1 MKGFFGTFLKILLP
15 LVILLAGAGGFFL
28 LVKTKPV
35 IEPEVV
41 AERVWTVAAMPAKI
55 EDRSLELVLF
65 GSLVAARDVEMRS
78 LVGGEVIEV
87 GEDFREGSIV
97 EKGELL
103 IGVDPFEFQA
113 RLDENKAQ
121 LLEAKSRLSELN
133 ASQKSEQAALSRDR
147 EVLEREVRNVERSE
161 SLSTRGNISEKA
173 LDDARSTLS
182 RQKQTVELREAQLD
196 ILKAKIG
203 QQRAVIERLEVGI
216 RRAERD
222 LKNTRL
228 LAPFKGYVAEVS
240 AEFGKN
246 IDARDKVARIID
258 ASQLEA
264 RFLLSDSQYGRL
276 VGDTAGIIGRPVTVK
291 WQSGSTDLL
300 FQGKVSRLSSE
311 IDSNTGGVEVYA
323 VLETNENINV
333 LRPGAFVEV
342 ILSGNSYEDVL
353 KLPEYSVFDGEV
365 VYVVDAEGRLQPRQI
380 DVVAQN
386 GSELFVR
393 GDIDQGD
400 LIVTTRFPEIG
411 PNLKVEVR

>member
-1 MKGFFGTFLKILLP
+1 MKGFFGTSLKILLP
-15 LVILLAGAGGFFL
+15 LIILLAGGAGFYL
-28 LVKTKPV
+28 LVITKPV
-35 IEPEVV
+35 IEPEIVQ
-41 AERVWTVAAMPAKI
+41 ERVWTVAAIPAKI
-55 EDRSLELVLF
+55 EDQSLDLALF

-78 LVGGEVIEV
+78 LVAGEVIEV
-87 GEDFREGSIV
+87 GENFREGSIV

-133 ASQKSEQAALSRDR
+133 ATQKSEQAALSRDR
-147 EVLEREVRNVERSE
+147 EVLEREVRNVARSE

-173 LDDARSTLS
+173 LDDAKSTLS

-196 ILKAKIG
+196 ILNAKIG
-203 QQRAVIERLEVGI
+203 QQQAVIERLEVGI

-246 IDARDKVARIID
+246 IDARDKIARIID

-276 VGDTAGIIGRPVTVK
+276 VGDSAGIIGRPVTVK
-291 WQSGSTDLL
+291 WQSGTTDLS
-300 FQGKVSRLSSE
+300 FQGNVSRLSSE

-342 ILSGNSYEDVL
+342 ILSGNSYENVV

-365 VYVVDAEGRLQPRQI
+365 VYVVREGRLQSRQV

-393 GDIDQGD
+393 GDLNQDD
-400 LIVTTRFPEIG
+400 MIVTTRFPEIG